1 MHFERQYAFKMH
13 KIIFFSKKKKKY
25 VYLKFSYL
33 LAQTL
38 IWGVGGVALFTPYLF
53 IMDDHNS
60 F

>member
-13 KIIFFSKKKKKY
+13 KIIFFSKKKY

-38 IWGVGGVALFTPYLF
+38 IWGVGVALFTPYLF